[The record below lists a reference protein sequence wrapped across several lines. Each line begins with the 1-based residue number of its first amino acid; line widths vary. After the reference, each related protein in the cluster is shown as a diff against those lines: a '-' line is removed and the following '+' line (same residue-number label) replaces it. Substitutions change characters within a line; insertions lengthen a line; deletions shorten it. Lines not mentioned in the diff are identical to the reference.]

1 MTTFLAQGTFIV
13 PIEYRK
19 GKFLFIADRWNK
31 NDLEDSRYI
40 WLPLFIS
47 GAWDR
52 TCLPAGRF
60 RTSTPR
66 GAICNEN

>member
-31 NDLEDSRYI
+31 NDLEDSRYGC
-40 WLPLFIS
+40 LYLFPVIK
-47 GAWDR
+47 
-52 TCLPAGRF
+52 
-60 RTSTPR
+60 
-66 GAICNEN
+66 